1 VLELPILRYFAFD
14 HLPEHLQKFS
24 RPFAE
29 VANTMMVTF
38 NEETGDRAELV
49 SGLRKLLEA
58 KDCFVRANL
67 S

>member
-14 HLPEHLQKFS
+14 HLPEHLQQFS

-29 VANTMMVTF
+29 TVNTMMATF